1 MWESHIQQNSWKH
14 AFNVDFFIVVLAKE
28 INLISLAQRSKPV
41 LEEGD
46 SCITHLKNGLKGERC
61 HHV

>member
-1 MWESHIQQNSWKH
+1 MWN
-14 AFNVDFFIVVLAKE
+14 FFIVVLAKE

-46 SCITHLKNGLKGERC
+46 FPHYPSLKQIKRGVMPPRLS
-61 HHV
+61 